1 MRQKRSWSDLI
12 FNIIVRTLLIILT
25 AMCIFPFINL
35 LAVSLS
41 SPEAVMSGDVFFLPK
56 GFTMEVYKSIIR
68 NGSLVMAMWRTIIL
82 TIVYVF
88 VCVTMTLL
96 CAYPLSIPE
105 LKGKN
110 FFWPFIMFTM
120 YFSGGMIP
128 NYILVNQLGL
138 IDSYAA
144 LILPGM
150 ISTYNM
156 IVMRSFLSSIPNALR
171 ESAFIDGANDLTI
184 FLKIILP
191 LSKPAIATIAL
202 FYAVGR
208 WNGITDALLYINS
221 SSMAVLQIK
230 LKAMVNATE
239 QVNELLEG
247 NKSSSTMITATMRAG
262 SILFSLIPVLII
274 YPFLQK
280 YFVKG
285 VMIGAVKG

>member
-1 MRQKRSWSDLI
+1 
-12 FNIIVRTLLIILT
+12 
-25 AMCIFPFINL
+25 
-35 LAVSLS
+35 
-41 SPEAVMSGDVFFLPK
+41 MSGDVFFLPK